1 MMELTL
7 TEDGQFL
14 RVDSATE
21 LELEQLNIS
30 LTRRIENHRFNPLV
44 KKGIWDGYISYFKDN
59 QWIPAGL
66 WQEVTKICKQY
77 NYDIKI
83 NGVTRLFDKD
93 ISAQSFEEWALE
105 FFEDHPDGIVPRD
118 YQIEAA
124 FNILKFR
131 RSLSELATSA
141 GKTLI
146 SFLTVAYMLEKQKA
160 SKILFI
166 VPNVSLV
173 VQATEDFAEYNHE
186 NRVKMMVQQI
196 YSGQKIKPNRNIVIG
211 TYQSLV
217 KKSKEFFDDFD
228 AVIVDET
235 HKAKSNSIKTILQKC
250 RMAKYKYGLSGTIP
264 KDNTLDRLTL
274 MSQTGP
280 LITEIKASFLQKE
293 GYIAGCNVKV
303 IEMDYAPQASK
314 QAFME
319 LATNRYDSKD
329 VFSLEQNYVINS
341 PGRINF
347 VTKVIAKIPKNSLVL
362 FHRIEHGKKLY
373 EMLRQRSDKKVYYV
387 DGGTNTDI
395 REEYKA
401 KMEAG
406 DDVVIIASYGT
417 FSTGI
422 SIKKIH
428 NIFFT
433 ESFKSEVIIRQSI
446 GRGLRQHESKESVN
460 IIDFVD
466 DLRWDEWQNYL
477 YRHAKARKKIYKQEK
492 FKFEVKKVKFDGDI

>member
-7 TEDGQFL
+7 TDDGQLL

-44 KKGIWDGYISYFKDN
+44 KKGVWDGYISYFKDN
-59 QWIPAGL
+59 MWIPSGL

-77 NYDIKI
+77 NFDIKI

-93 ISAQSFEEWALE
+93 ITAESFEKWALD
-105 FFEDHPDGIVPRD
+105 FFEGHPDGITPRD

-146 SFLTVAYMLEKQKA
+146 SFLTVAYMLEKEKA

-186 NRVKMMVQQI
+186 NRVKMMIQQI
-196 YSGQKIKPNRNIVIG
+196 YSGQKIKSNRNIVVG

-217 KKSKEFFDDFD
+217 KKPKEFFDDFD

-250 RMAKYKYGLSGTIP
+250 RHATYKYGLSGTIP

-280 LITEIKASFLQKE
+280 LITEVKASFLQKE
-293 GYIAGCNVKV
+293 GHIAGCNVKV
-303 IEMDYAPQASK
+303 IEMSYAPDSSK

-347 VTKVIAKIPKNSLVL
+347 ITKVIARIPKNSLVL

-446 GRGLRQHESKESVN
+446 GRGLRQHESKDSVN

-466 DLRWDEWQNYL
+466 DLRWDDWENYL
-477 YRHAKARKKIYKQEK
+477 YRHAKARKKIYRQEK
-492 FKFEVKKVKFDGDI
+492 FKYEVKKVRFEGDI